1 MDYIKEY
8 ERWLNASEIDEATKQ
23 ELWQIQSNE
32 KEIRE
37 RFGKHLEFGT
47 GGLRGIMGAGTNR
60 INKYTIRRAT
70 QGLATYI
77 AEQGEEL
84 KQRGVAIAYDCRHN
98 GIIYALETALV
109 LVANGIRAYLFDEL
123 RPTPELSFA
132 VRHLGAIAGVVVTA
146 SHNQAMYNGYKVYWE
161 DGGQLPPSV
170 SDRVLAVINHTDIFD
185 AKIISEEEAI
195 QSGLLKMVGKDIDEA
210 YMEAVLK
217 QKINGGKDISIVYS
231 PLHGSGNKPVRE
243 VLKRAGFT
251 NVQVVQEQELPDG
264 AFPTV
269 VNPNPEY
276 KEAFE
281 LGIEYANKNNASL
294 IFATDPDADRV
305 GVAVRGKNNQFVC
318 LTGNQL
324 GALLT
329 EYILSQ
335 KQKNGTLPKNAAV
348 VSTIVSSKMAKE
360 ICKTYGVSYFE
371 VYTGFKFIGE
381 KILQFEETGSHEF
394 VFGWEESYGYLV
406 GTHARDKDA
415 VVSSMMIAE
424 MAQWLG
430 NKTLYDAM
438 ELLYRKYGYYAE
450 DTLNI
455 VREGIDGISQ
465 IQNIMKGFRTDVP
478 KSLCGMKVI
487 ALRDYQTLKR
497 YDMLSGTTEEIEMNG
512 TSNVLYFELEHGVQ
526 MAVRPSGTEP
536 KIKFYFFAKGENEQL
551 VKYKLETLK
560 KTISKMVEGMCD
572 EK

>member
-1 MDYIKEY
+1 MDYIAEY
-8 ERWLNASEIDEATKQ
+8 ERWLNAPGVDEATKK
-23 ELWQIQSNE
+23 ELWQFQSNE

-84 KQRGVAIAYDCRHN
+84 KNRGVAIAYDCRHN

-109 LVANGIRAYLFDEL
+109 LVANGIKAYLFDEL
-123 RPTPELSFA
+123 RPTPELSFT
-132 VRHLGAIAGVVVTA
+132 VRHLGAIAGVVITA

-170 SDRVLAVINHTDIFD
+170 SDRVLAVINETDTFD
-185 AKIISEEEAI
+185 AKTITEEAAM
-195 QSGLLKMVGKDIDEA
+195 QSGLLKMIGKEVDEA
-210 YMEAVLK
+210 YMEAVLR

-251 NVQVVQEQELPDG
+251 NVQVVAEQELPDG

-281 LGIEYANKNNASL
+281 LGIQYADKKNASL

-305 GVAVRGKNNQFVC
+305 GVAVRGKNNQFIC
-318 LTGNQL
+318 LSGNQL

-335 KQKNGTLPKNAAV
+335 KQRTGSLPKNAAV

-360 ICKTYGVSYFE
+360 ICKNYGVSYFE

-394 VFGWEESYGYLV
+394 MFGWEESYGYLI

-438 ELLYRKYGYYAE
+438 DLLYKKYGYFAE

-455 VREGIDGISQ
+455 VREGLDGIAE
-465 IQNIMKGFRTDVP
+465 IQNIMTNFRKDVP
-478 KSLCGMKVI
+478 KNLCGMKVV

-497 YDMLSGTTEEIEMNG
+497 QDLLTGAVDDIEMNG

-560 KTISKMVEGMCD
+560 KTMNKMVEGMCD